1 MIRTMILA
9 TSVFVFAFVPSLMI
23 ASVAAAAEP
32 PQNGRFGDE
41 QSETLKCSSSFLG
54 FPAWFNGLPRKVGT
68 CDVAMSEKTQYNDNE
83 QIEEVTNSE
92 TLPSFIFTIVLNVIE
107 IALRL
112 VGFAAVGFI
121 IYGGFKYLTS
131 AGSADRIAS
140 GRKIIQNAV
149 IGLVISFFSVAIVNL
164 IASNIN

>member
-1 MIRTMILA
+1 MIRTIILA
-9 TSVFVFAFVPSLMI
+9 LGIFAFALVPSL
-23 ASVAAAAEP
+23 ALAPTAAAEEL
-32 PQNGRFGDE
+32 QKFGDE
-41 QSETLKCSSSFLG
+41 KSKELNCASSFLG
-54 FPAWFNGLPRKVGT
+54 FPTWFDGLPRKPGT
-68 CDVAMSEKTQYNDNE
+68 CDIGLKEDAVQSDVST
-83 QIEEVTNSE
+83 
-92 TLPSFIFTIVLNVIE
+92 FIFTIVLNVIE

-112 VGFAAVGFI
+112 IGFVAVGFI

-131 AGSADRIAS
+131 AGSADRITS